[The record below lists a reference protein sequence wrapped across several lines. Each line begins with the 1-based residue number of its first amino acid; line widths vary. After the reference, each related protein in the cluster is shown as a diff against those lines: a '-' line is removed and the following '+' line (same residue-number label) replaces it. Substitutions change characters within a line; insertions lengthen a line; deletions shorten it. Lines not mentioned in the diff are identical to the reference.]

1 MENDLLQKTIGE
13 VARAARE
20 ELGLTQAQVARK
32 VGLSPPVYG
41 RVERGGMMPS
51 VPVLRA
57 ISVVLGVPTDAL
69 LDVSSSEVPSPYK
82 DLSPEARK
90 VVDLL
95 RTWPEGKMEVASDVL
110 RAMDALVAPDT
121 TSEQ

>member
-1 MENDLLQKTIGE
+1 MESDLLQKTIGE

-20 ELGLTQAQVARK
+20 GLGLTQAQVARK

-57 ISVVLGVPTDAL
+57 IAVALGVPTDAL
-69 LDVSSSEVPSPYK
+69 LAVSSSEVPT
-82 DLSPEARK
+82 DLSPETQK
-90 VVDLL
+90 IVGLL
-95 RTWPEGKMEVASDVL
+95 RTWPEEKVEVAGDVL
-110 RAMDALVAPDT
+110 RAMDALVVPDT
-121 TSEQ
+121 TSER

>member
-1 MENDLLQKTIGE
+1 MESDLLQKTIGE

-20 ELGLTQAQVARK
+20 GLGLTQAQVARK

-57 ISVVLGVPTDAL
+57 IAVALDVPTDAL
-69 LDVSSSEVPSPYK
+69 LDVSSSEVPTTH
-82 DLSPEARK
+82 K
-90 VVDLL
+90 VSMITEKRGNLDE
-95 RTWPEGKMEVASDVL
+95 PSVA
-110 RAMDALVAPDT
+110 A
-121 TSEQ
+121 